1 MEQPPQPPSGHEPE
15 NLGGTSYRGYRYYGG
30 YNYGYNYGGYDADP
44 QEHRSLK
51 DYFVIFRERFWLFL
65 FCFSIILT
73 GVLLYTLKKPKLYK
87 SVSQINLSRVNPT
100 PIDTG
105 LEKTAE
111 DMLGH
116 EEFQSLV
123 DILESPTLTNMVD
136 KRLRAREAI
145 YNQFLEPFQE
155 NGGENEP
162 VVAFPVLH
170 EYRRIIPQ
178 RLSWNI
184 RIEFIHHD
192 PEIAA
197 TVVNLFSQCFKDYQL
212 GRSTERSIQDIA
224 KLETEV
230 REQEEKVSELEKRT
244 VEYKQKFQGLG
255 LDHDENI
262 FLQELI
268 TLKKRLIEKKDL
280 HTAMLQRWQQIG
292 AFEQSGNSALNLLD
306 LSFISGSTHVSSLMA
321 AHSQAKKSVGLLTA
335 RYRSKHPKMIQAN
348 QALEQSEKELT
359 ASILHARN
367 KIYTDF
373 QLAKVNYE
381 EGLAAVQIKEE
392 DYLDLE
398 KNREVYNG
406 LTRQLDLDRKFL
418 EHLRITMSQE
428 SVRTDTRESSVNIFQ
443 EGVAPTDPF
452 SPNIILNM
460 AMGVIAGSGFG
471 VFMVFFSAFIDNRVK
486 SPFDIEQVVKLPLIG
501 VIPQIRKKDAFEKAR
516 IIESAK
522 DHHVKE
528 AFRSIFSTLGVND
541 FSKDAQVILNTST
554 IPGEGKSFVSTNLA
568 FTFAESGYKVI
579 LLDCD
584 LRLPNV
590 AKSLQIDHDS
600 GLLDYIRNGAALEE
614 VVEQEVFPN
623 LDILAA
629 GGRSRT
635 PMAIFNNEAFPA
647 LIEELKQYYDKIII
661 DSPPLA
667 AVSDA
672 LNIMPKVD
680 GVIFVIKYNTVK
692 RNAAATAVRKLN
704 EAGKPIFGAV
714 LNNMHSKA
722 AEYYY
727 SEYYTGHYKNYYA
740 AREGIP
746 ETRKT
751 KPPSSTASPDT
762 GLSEAQA

>member
-1 MEQPPQPPSGHEPE
+1 
-15 NLGGTSYRGYRYYGG
+15 
-30 YNYGYNYGGYDADP
+30 
-44 QEHRSLK
+44 
-51 DYFVIFRERFWLFL
+51 LFL
-65 FCFSIILT
+65 FCFAIIVT

-105 LEKTAE
+105 HEKTAE

-123 DILESPTLTNMVD
+123 DILESPTITSMVD
-136 KRLRAREAI
+136 QRLRTREAT
-145 YNQFLEPFQE
+145 YNKFLEPFQAT
-155 NGGENEP
+155 GGENEP

-184 RIEFIHHD
+184 RIEYIHHD
-192 PEIAA
+192 ADIAA
-197 TVVNLFSQCFKDYQL
+197 TVVNLFAQCFKDYQL

-230 REQEEKVSELEKRT
+230 HEQAEKVSALEQRT

-262 FLQELI
+262 FLQELL
-268 TLKKRLIEKKDL
+268 TLKKRLIEKKDIY
-280 HTAMLQRWQQIG
+280 TAIHQRWQQVG
-292 AFEQSGNSALNLLD
+292 AFENAGGTALSLLD

-321 AHSQAKKSVGLLTA
+321 AHSQAKKTVGQLEA
-335 RYRSKHPKMIQAN
+335 RYRNKHPKMIQAN
-348 QALEQSEKELT
+348 QALALSEKELVS
-359 ASILHARN
+359 AIQHARN
-367 KIYTDF
+367 KVYTDY
-373 QLAKVNYE
+373 QLSKINYE
-381 EGLAAVQIKEE
+381 EGHATLQQKEK

-398 KNREVYNG
+398 KNREHYNG

-443 EGVAPTDPF
+443 EGVAPTEPF
-452 SPNIILNM
+452 SPNLVLNM
-460 AMGVIAGSGFG
+460 AMGIIAGSFFG
-471 VFMVFFSAFIDNRVK
+471 IFMVYFTAFVDNRVK
-486 SPFDIEQVVKLPLIG
+486 SPFDIEQVIKLPLIG
-501 VIPQIRKKDAFEKAR
+501 VIPQIRKKDSFEKAR

-541 FSKDAQVILNTST
+541 QSKDAQVILNTST

-590 AKSLQIDHDS
+590 AKSLKVEHAS
-600 GLLDYIRNGAALEE
+600 GLLDYIRNGTALEE

-635 PMAIFNNEAFPA
+635 PMTIFNNESFPA
-647 LIEELKQYYDKIII
+647 LIEELRQYYDKIII

-672 LNIMPKVD
+672 LNIVPIVD
-680 GVIFVIKYNTVK
+680 GIIFVIKYNTVK
-692 RNAAATAVRKLN
+692 RNTAATAVRKLS
-704 EAGKPIFGAV
+704 ESGKPIFGVV
-714 LNNMHSKA
+714 LNNMQAKA

-740 AREGIP
+740 VREETPDETTTRPRQQPQAAREQDLG
-746 ETRKT
+746 
-751 KPPSSTASPDT
+751 
-762 GLSEAQA
+762 EAQA